1 MTNPIDALK
10 NADPGRGAVPP
21 DDHWRTRERIIMDA
35 ATQTG
40 RARGLQR
47 LVPST
52 AIGAVFALGC
62 GLIVSSAFS
71 GGGLPTIAL
80 GGGSGNLAA
89 TAESG
94 KAALDAMWLGNY
106 TFTLADGVDVP
117 AGAGDVWRWS
127 RPSRSDVDVLMRRLK
142 LTGDVRK
149 LGKDVGGGWSV
160 AADDPVYPDATQ
172 LSVSLNG
179 SWYWWNPDSSS
190 TIAVGECVAPTA
202 PDGTVDDTKEC
213 VYQEPAPAKNLP
225 SDDEVRAKA
234 EPLLGL
240 GGEYKVT
247 DIWRDKWSVYLTA
260 NYVLPDGTLTGMYA
274 GVGFGENGVM
284 MNASG
289 QLGAL
294 EKVGSYP
301 TISARDAVARLS
313 SGMMAYARGGGIAD
327 DVSPPLAA
335 ESGDSGQ
342 SVESGSGSSGES
354 NEGSAGGGGA
364 TEPSVEPTVEP
375 IDPIVIE
382 EPYEVPEV
390 KVTLTKVKVTYST
403 LWGADNY
410 IWVLPTYEYTDSNGG
425 IWTAVAIADQYL
437 EGGPTAETTT
447 TVETPTETT
456 VPQEVTTTTVEQPV
470 IESTLPEPPPTTP

>member
-35 ATQTG
+35 ATQTE
-40 RARGLQR
+40 RARRWQR

-71 GGGLPTIAL
+71 GGGLPTIAF

-89 TAESG
+89 ASESG
-94 KAALDAMWLGNY
+94 KSMDAMWWGNY
-106 TFTLADGVDVP
+106 TFTLAEGVDIP

-127 RPSRSDVDVLMRRLK
+127 QPSRSDVDVLMRRLK
-142 LTGDVRK
+142 LTGDVKK
-149 LGKDVGGGWSV
+149 LGKDLGGGWSV
-160 AADDPVYPDATQ
+160 AADDPAYPDATQ
-172 LSVSLNG
+172 LSVGLNG
-179 SWYWWNPDSSS
+179 SWYWWKSDSSL
-190 TIAVGECVAPTA
+190 TISAAVDCVKPVD
-202 PDGTVDDTKEC
+202 PDGTVNDTKEC

-225 SDDEVRAKA
+225 SDEEARAKA
-234 EPLLGL
+234 ESLLSL

-260 NYVLPDGTLTGMYA
+260 NYVLPDGTLTGVYA
-274 GVGFGENGVM
+274 GIGFGENGVM
-284 MNASG
+284 TSASG

-313 SGMMAYARGGGIAD
+313 SGMISARSGIEVD
-327 DVSPPLAA
+327 DVVSPPLAEVA
-335 ESGDSGQ
+335 GDGPTSDD
-342 SVESGSGSSGES
+342 SGSGEGSSGS
-354 NEGSAGGGGA
+354 GGA
-364 TEPSVEPTVEP
+364 TEPAPAPDKPTPEPV
-375 IDPIVIE
+375 DPIVIE
-382 EPYEVPEV
+382 EPYEIPEV
-390 KVTLTKVKVTYST
+390 EVTLTKVKVTYST
-403 LWGADNY
+403 MWGADNY

-437 EGGPTAETTT
+437 EGGPSAETTT

-456 VPQEVTTTTVEQPV
+456 IPEEVTTTTIEEPV
-470 IESTLPEPPPTTP
+470 TESTVPEPPPTTP

>member
-10 NADPGRGAVPP
+10 NADPGRRAVPP

-35 ATQTG
+35 ATRTG
-40 RARGLQR
+40 RAIRWQR
-47 LVPST
+47 LVPSV

-89 TAESG
+89 TSESG
-94 KAALDAMWLGNY
+94 KSLDAMWLGNY
-106 TFTLADGVDVP
+106 TFTLAEGVDIP
-117 AGAGDVWRWS
+117 AGSGDVWRWT
-127 RPSRSDVDVLMRRLK
+127 RPSRSDVDSLMRRLK
-142 LTGDVRK
+142 VSGEVKK
-149 LGKDVGGGWSV
+149 LGTDAGGGWSV
-160 AADDPVYPDATQ
+160 AADDPDYPDATQ

-202 PDGTVDDTKEC
+202 PDGTVNDAKEC

-225 SDDEVRAKA
+225 SDDEARSKA
-234 EPLLGL
+234 RPLLSL
-240 GGEYKVT
+240 GGDYKVT
-247 DIWRDKWSVYLTA
+247 DIWRDKWSVFLTA

-274 GVGFGENGVM
+274 GIGFGENGVM

-313 SGMMAYARGGGIAD
+313 SGMMYARGGGGVGIAD
-327 DVSPPLAA
+327 VVSPPLAV

-342 SVESGSGSSGES
+342 SVDSGSGSGAS
-354 NEGSAGGGGA
+354 GGGA
-364 TEPSVEPTVEP
+364 AEPVPTPTDPTVEP
-375 IDPIVIE
+375 VDPIVIE
-382 EPYEVPEV
+382 EPYEIPEV
-390 KVTLTKVKVTYST
+390 EVTLTEVRMTYST
-403 LWGADNY
+403 MWGADNY

-456 VPQEVTTTTVEQPV
+456 VPEEVTTTTVEEPV
-470 IESTLPEPPPTTP
+470 TESTVPEPPPTTP